1 MSSSKCYYF
10 DTNPMVK
17 YYSFKNEKGVEI
29 VRQLVAT
36 QTIYIS
42 NLTLLEFLNVLM
54 KSFRDKRINKKV
66 LLRVSQ
72 QLNSDVIEKLNLIKN
87 PENVFQF
94 ARDLMFQYATSS
106 ALSTN
111 DALHIS
117 IAKLMQVQPIMVT
130 SDRVIKNICTQIQLA
145 TFDPEIEEII

>member
-1 MSSSKCYYF
+1 
-10 DTNPMVK
+10 
-17 YYSFKNEKGVEI
+17 
-29 VRQLVAT
+29 
-36 QTIYIS
+36 
-42 NLTLLEFLNVLM
+42 M